1 MKTGIKEDMKK
12 TKKQSL
18 EGNGKAAFKKGDLVK
33 EKVTIPETDEGTVL
47 FNVPFPKDLKDL
59 ENLSPI
65 IIKQPYHIDYIHS
78 YGQDSPFFA
87 GLANKKLLGT
97 ECEDCHTKFA
107 TPRLSCNECGSK
119 CRWIELPQ
127 KGKIHTFTVCY
138 FGSEAFLK
146 ETPFVLAL
154 IEFTGINT
162 LFLTRIMGLDPNS
175 PTLDWIGMDVKAE
188 FIRNSKFKPTDVY
201 FVPEE

>member
-1 MKTGIKEDMKK
+1 MQAKK
-12 TKKQSL
+12 IKKQKT
-18 EGNGKAAFKKGDLVK
+18 ETNGKVSLKKGELPE
-33 EKVTIPETDEGTVL
+33 EKAQIDETDEGTVL
-47 FNVPFPKDLKDL
+47 FNVPIPKDLKDL
-59 ENLSPI
+59 ENLTPI
-65 IIKQPYHIDYIHS
+65 IIKEPYHIDYIHS

-127 KGKIHTFTVCY
+127 KGKVHTFTVCY

-154 IEFTGINT
+154 IEFSGIDT
-162 LFLTRIMGLDPNS
+162 LFLTRLIGLNPNKPS
-175 PTLDWIGMDVKAE
+175 LDWIGMNVQAK
-188 FIRNSKFKPTDVY
+188 FVRNSKFKPTDVY
-201 FVPEE
+201 FIPGK

>member
-1 MKTGIKEDMKK
+1 MQA
-12 TKKQSL
+12 KKQKT
-18 EGNGKAAFKKGDLVK
+18 ETNGKVSLKKGELPE
-33 EKVTIPETDEGTVL
+33 EKVQIEETDEGTVL
-47 FNVPFPKDLKDL
+47 FNVPIPKDLKDL
-59 ENLSPI
+59 ENLTPI
-65 IIKQPYHIDYIHS
+65 IIKEPYHIDYIHS

-127 KGKIHTFTVCY
+127 KGKVHTFTVCY

-154 IEFTGINT
+154 IEFSGIDT
-162 LFLTRIMGLDPNS
+162 LFLTRLVGLNPNKPS
-175 PTLDWIGMDVKAE
+175 LDWIGMNVKAK
-188 FIRNSKFKPTDVY
+188 FVRNSKFKPTDVY
-201 FVPEE
+201 FIPGK